1 MQRVSTG
8 NRWGSW
14 SSLAILAIG
23 LLIAPVGSAQSLP
36 DLAVVDL
43 SVEPDPVETGRPAE
57 LVATIANEGR
67 STLLRA
73 FNVDIRVGTE
83 IIQTELVSG
92 PLRSN
97 QSIEVTGTWKN
108 PTEGEHR
115 VRVRADPFDRV
126 DEADEDNNELRT
138 TLTVQQPRSVRSFT
152 APLLESMASG
162 LNEAGQ
168 ALQVEHT
175 SDTFQL
181 ISNFEAAFDTIGT
194 AYKQSV
200 RTMRAIVD
208 PAPAPFQTMPQMA
221 RGEDVVELY
230 GKMAEDFQTAKTGLA
245 QAQVQSLLDAFKN
258 IQSNSEQL
266 ASISRPAFDFSR
278 MSETSSLLDEALVEA
293 DKLKAALNGKPD
305 VDVEAATSRLVELL
319 RQMGDLWSQV
329 GKTIRDG
336 QTRWS
341 AKITDLEGEPI
352 GRYRAGEPLV
362 IAVPDARSLTFS
374 VYNAAGERVT
384 AMGGPRDR
392 LVWRGT
398 NGSGDP
404 LPAGTYFYRLRMGNG
419 TPTARVELGEIRIRP
434 SSDN

>member
-1 MQRVSTG
+1 MQRVLIG

-14 SSLAILAIG
+14 WSLAILMIG
-23 LLIAPVGSAQSLP
+23 LLVAPVGSAQSLP

-57 LVATIANEGR
+57 LVVTIANEGR
-67 STLLRA
+67 TTLLRS

-83 IIQTELVSG
+83 IIQTERVSG

-97 QSIEVTGTWKN
+97 QSVEVTGTWEN
-108 PTEGEHR
+108 PTEGEHL

-126 DEADEDNNELRT
+126 DEAEEDNNELRT
-138 TLTVQQPRSVRSFT
+138 ALTVRQPRSVRSFT
-152 APLLESMASG
+152 TPLLEGMASG

-181 ISNFEAAFDTIGT
+181 ISNFEAAFNAIGS
-194 AYKQSV
+194 AYEQSV
-200 RTMRAIVD
+200 RAMVGIVD
-208 PAPAPFQTMPQMA
+208 PAPDPLQTMPQIA
-221 RGEDVVELY
+221 ESERVAEFY
-230 GKMAEDFQTAKTGLA
+230 GKMADDFQTAKTGLA
-245 QAQVQSLLDAFKN
+245 KAQVQSLLDAFKN

-266 ASISRPAFDFSR
+266 ASISRPAFNFSR
-278 MSETSSLLDEALVEA
+278 LSETSSLLDEALVEA
-293 DKLKAALNGKPD
+293 EKLKAALNGEPD

-319 RQMGDLWSQV
+319 GQMGDLWSQV
-329 GKTIRDG
+329 GRTIQDG
-336 QTRWS
+336 QATWS
-341 AKITDLEGEPI
+341 AEITDLEGESL
-352 GRYRAGEPLV
+352 GRYRAGDPLV
-362 IAVPDARSLTFS
+362 IAVPDARSLTFW
-374 VYNAAGERVT
+374 VYNAAGERVA

-398 NGSGDP
+398 NGSGDA

-419 TPTARVELGEIRIRP
+419 APKARVELGEIRIR
-434 SSDN
+434 SLSDN